1 MKKSSFLAGSLAE
14 LFEYYKSSYDVGSE
28 IDIRESLSGR
38 RKNINP
44 KFRIPSVD
52 KGTEIFFDDEEL
64 FVRFANMTL
73 PNQNL
78 FCETIRGALKKADA
92 SSMHLEI
99 SWSENETKI
108 LEIRMVNQHHLDI
121 FFKQ

>member
-1 MKKSSFLAGSLAE
+1 MRNISFIAGNLTE
-14 LFEYYKSSYDVGSE
+14 LFEYYKPPYDVGSE

-52 KGTEIFFDDEEL
+52 KGTEIFFNDEEL
-64 FVRFANMTL
+64 FIRFANMTL

-92 SSMHLEI
+92 NSMYLEI
-99 SWSENETKI
+99 LWSENETKI
-108 LEIRMVNQHHLDI
+108 LEIRMVHQHHLDI